1 MNRRND
7 FVRSPVP
14 TALLDCAVANV
25 PRGFDQILIRNAVHR
40 GIHVFMTMDKGILK
54 QRQALKPF
62 GLLLASPLDL
72 LEELVACG
80 AFHCMLEPHYA
91 YWPMPDQMRVS
102 HLIRALPDFG
112 D

>member
-1 MNRRND
+1 
-7 FVRSPVP
+7 
-14 TALLDCAVANV
+14 
-25 PRGFDQILIRNAVHR
+25 
-40 GIHVFMTMDKGILK
+40 MTMDKGILK